1 LEIGKY
7 YHKILQFLKSPW
19 DHETSLAPP
28 LSIKVPVSS
37 KESEWSYNI
46 YMYARGIDFVS
57 ISTIICIEFGIVPT
71 MFLFYLFY
79 YFVLV
84 WFFGFFLL
92 VCLIFLFVFVF
103 HFVYIFQTNI
113 YWGVHLPAIS
123 NCYC

>member
-7 YHKILQFLKSPW
+7 YHKILQFLKSAW

-28 LSIKVPVSS
+28 LFIKVPVSS

-46 YMYARGIDFVS
+46 YMYARGIDFVP
-57 ISTIICIEFGIVPT
+57 ISTIIRLEFGIVPT
-71 MFLFYLFY
+71 MFLFDLFY

-84 WFFGFFLL
+84 VGFFFLL
-92 VCLIFLFVFVF
+92 VCLIFVFVFVF

-113 YWGVHLPAIS
+113 YWEVSLPAIS

>member
-1 LEIGKY
+1 MEIGKY
-7 YHKILQFLKSPW
+7 YHKILQFLKSAW

-28 LSIKVPVSS
+28 LFIKVPVSS
-37 KESEWSYNI
+37 KESERSYNI

-57 ISTIICIEFGIVPT
+57 ISTIICFEFGIVPT

-84 WFFGFFLL
+84 WFFGVFML
-92 VCLIFLFVFVF
+92 VCLIFVFVFVF

-113 YWGVHLPAIS
+113 YWEVSLPAIS

>member
-1 LEIGKY
+1 MEIGKY
-7 YHKILQFLKSPW
+7 YHKILQFLKSAW

-28 LSIKVPVSS
+28 LFIKVPVSS

-46 YMYARGIDFVS
+46 YMYARGIDFVP
-57 ISTIICIEFGIVPT
+57 ISTIIRLEFGIVPT
-71 MFLFYLFY
+71 MFLFDLFY

-84 WFFGFFLL
+84 VGFFFLL
-92 VCLIFLFVFVF
+92 VCLIFVFVFVF

-113 YWGVHLPAIS
+113 YWEVSLPAIS

>member
-7 YHKILQFLKSPW
+7 YHKILQFLKSAW

-28 LSIKVPVSS
+28 LFIKVPVSS

-46 YMYARGIDFVS
+46 YIDFVS
-57 ISTIICIEFGIVPT
+57 ISTIIRLEFGIVPT
-71 MFLFYLFY
+71 MFLFDLFY

-84 WFFGFFLL
+84 VGFFFLL
-92 VCLIFLFVFVF
+92 VCLIFVFVFVF

-113 YWGVHLPAIS
+113 YWEVSLPAIS

>member
-1 LEIGKY
+1 VEIGKY
-7 YHKILQFLKSPW
+7 YHKILQFLKSAW

-28 LSIKVPVSS
+28 LFIKVPVSS

-46 YMYARGIDFVS
+46 YMYARGIDFVP
-57 ISTIICIEFGIVPT
+57 ISTIIRLEFGIVPT
-71 MFLFYLFY
+71 MFLFDLFY

-84 WFFGFFLL
+84 VGFFFLL
-92 VCLIFLFVFVF
+92 VCLIFVFVFVF

-113 YWGVHLPAIS
+113 YWEVSLPAIS

>member
-7 YHKILQFLKSPW
+7 YHKILQFLKSAW

-28 LSIKVPVSS
+28 LFIKVPVSS
-37 KESEWSYNI
+37 KDSEWSYNI
-46 YMYARGIDFVS
+46 YMYARGIDFIS
-57 ISTIICIEFGIVPT
+57 ISTIIRLEFGIVPT
-71 MFLFYLFY
+71 MFLFDLFY

-84 WFFGFFLL
+84 VWGFFLL
-92 VCLIFLFVFVF
+92 VCLIFVFVFVF

-113 YWGVHLPAIS
+113 YWEVSLPAIS